1 MSSDGEE
8 RIQIPLEGKT
18 VSRCIVDHRFGF
30 EFLNDG
36 EEISVWVGSH
46 FQLRQQGG
54 EWDVYPERKGSEL
67 CKVLLLFGKIAMQAF
82 TFSDGR
88 LEIAFTD
95 DVVLSVP
102 PHPQYEAWEL
112 YGSSGRRI
120 ISTPGGGLAI
130 WNPRGESA

>member
-1 MSSDGEE
+1 MSLEREE
-8 RIQIPLEGKT
+8 PIQIPLQGKT
-18 VSRCIVDHRFGF
+18 VSRCIVDYRFGF
-30 EFLNDG
+30 EFINDG

-46 FQLRQQGG
+46 FQLRQKAE
-54 EWDVYPERKGSEL
+54 EWDVDPENKNTGL
-67 CKVLLLFGKIAMQAF
+67 CRALILFGKIATRALA
-82 TFSDGR
+82 FSDGR

-95 DVVLSVP
+95 DIVLSVP

-130 WNPRGESA
+130 WNPLDESA